1 MYNFLLRNVMWFQ
14 KQPPL
19 FVKVSQIPQ
28 ENTCA
33 EVSFKK
39 KLQACK
45 PISCFFSLYPAIHA
59 NYVKSYCL
67 HKSLSK

>member
-1 MYNFLLRNVMWFQ
+1 MLCFQ

-19 FVKVSQIPQ
+19 FMKVSQIPQ

-39 KLQACK
+39 KFQACK
-45 PISCFFSLYPAIHA
+45 PISCFFLYTQQFMLIMS
-59 NYVKSYCL
+59 NTIVCINRYLNKS
-67 HKSLSK
+67 